1 MYESPDYGKII
12 ITLSFIAAIFLGPMI
27 FGMHF
32 WGWIFWMGVLSVMC
46 WGVFW
51 IYTFLSGATRW
62 ARRQ

>member
-12 ITLSFIAAIFLGPMI
+12 ITLTFIAAIFFGPMI

-32 WGWIFWMGVLSVMC
+32 WFWFFLLGILFMMG

-51 IYTFLSGATRW
+51 IYLLLSGATRW